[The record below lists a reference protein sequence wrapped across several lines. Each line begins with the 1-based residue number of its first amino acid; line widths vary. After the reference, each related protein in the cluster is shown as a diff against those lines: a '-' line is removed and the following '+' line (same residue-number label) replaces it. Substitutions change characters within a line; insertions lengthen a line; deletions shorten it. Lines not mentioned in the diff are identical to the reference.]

1 MDFGAESCVPLIDK
15 YDNLIIVQTYSKSH
29 SLAGARIGLVLSN
42 EEVII
47 DINKMKFS
55 FNPYNL
61 DRLAMM
67 AGIAAI
73 KDVDYF
79 KECCGKVIATREWF
93 TKEMEA
99 LGFSVLP
106 SKANFIFARS
116 DKIAGKEYFTK
127 LRERAIL
134 VRHFDKEP
142 ISDYV
147 RITIGLDEDM
157 KKLIKATEEILC
169 EAAK

>member
-1 MDFGAESCVPLIDK
+1 
-15 YDNLIIVQTYSKSH
+15 VQTYSKSH

-73 KDVDYF
+73 KDVTYF
-79 KECCGKVIATREWF
+79 RKCCEKVIATREWF
-93 TKEMEA
+93 TDELKR
-99 LGFSVLP
+99 LGFEVLP
-106 SKANFIFARS
+106 SKANFVFVRN
-116 DKIAGKEYFTK
+116 DKISGKKYFSK

-134 VRHFDKEP
+134 VRHFDKDP
-142 ISDYV
+142 IADYV
-147 RITIGLDEDM
+147 RITIGLDDDM
-157 KKLIKATEEILC
+157 KKLIEVTEEILC
-169 EAAK
+169 EKAK